1 MGVKCE
7 IETRLYSRRKG
18 AARDGSNE
26 EEAKEKSRDAFVHRF
41 ALSLSLAWP
50 PLFLPFQ
57 PRPPPSTSSSSL
69 SLPLLLLLHSKNHT
83 LQKNSRRAAAP
94 RTTRAVVERPAVS
107 GGAASIASRSPSS
120 SVLAVILGGGA
131 GTRLYPLT
139 KQRAKP
145 AVPIGGAYR
154 LIDVPMSNCINS
166 GSYLCF
172 F

>member
-1 MGVKCE
+1 M
-7 IETRLYSRRKG
+7 
-18 AARDGSNE
+18 RD
-26 EEAKEKSRDAFVHRF
+26 RDAALFEEKGRGARRIERRRSEKQRRF
-41 ALSLSLAWP
+41 RSSLCSLSLSLGRRRFFLFNPDHHLP
-50 PLFLPFQ
+50 PHLLPFLFLFF
-57 PRPPPSTSSSSL
+57 SSS
-69 SLPLLLLLHSKNHT
+69 PQKT
-83 LQKNSRRAAAP
+83 TPLQKNSRRAAAP

-166 GSYLCF
+166 GSCLCF